1 MHKRKVITVV
11 PTHSGDDEAAY
22 QSAERSPFSSPKLP
36 WGAEQYPDYYRT
48 FDTTP
53 LSEGADSDDDDSR
66 REQYRW
72 VADWNKCEDNN
83 YFSEGYTSSE
93 NSTIPSDAEEEE
105 DIPRLPRR
113 RLNFANEVAGENVNV
128 ADENAVVAWVTS
140 IVLTYMKE
148 RLPTKP
154 LTIRKM
160 VLKKK
165 TVKISYFTALRARHM
180 CLEKIYGLG
189 SYERSFRLVPELC
202 HQIKASNPE
211 NIAVWSKDNT
221 TNEFQGLCIAYKA
234 SLEGFKV
241 GCRPLIALDGF
252 PLKSKYRGVVLTA
265 SSVDGN
271 NGMFPIA
278 IYICLTETQET
289 WSRFLCILK
298 PFLMELDRTITFFSD
313 HEKGVNVAVY

>member
-1 MHKRKVITVV
+1 MQYARTQSNNGCPYTVV
-11 PTHSGDDEAAY
+11 MMRLHTKVLKEAHLAVQNY
-22 QSAERSPFSSPKLP
+22 LGELNNTWIIIGHLILLLLVKVL
-36 WGAEQYPDYYRT
+36 
-48 FDTTP
+48 TP
-53 LSEGADSDDDDSR
+53 MMMIVGG
-66 REQYRW
+66 
-72 VADWNKCEDNN
+72 NN
-83 YFSEGYTSSE
+83 T
-93 NSTIPSDAEEEE
+93 
-105 DIPRLPRR
+105 
-113 RLNFANEVAGENVNV
+113 GENVNV

-148 RLPTKP
+148 RLRTKP

-278 IYICLTETQET
+278 IYICLTGTQET

-298 PFLMELDRTITFFSD
+298 PFLMESDRTIKFFSD